1 VPKTYEEVVLARETA
16 LRLIEAG
23 AVPNQTQAAEMVG
36 QPESTLRR
44 WMRESPEFKRRWD
57 NALKAAKARQ
67 VDRWESAMSER
78 ALDVKN
84 PAGVTAG
91 IFLLKSHRRA
101 LYGDRFTGMGPAGI
115 TVNIDK
121 AQINLEREASQE
133 MRELEG
139 E

>member
-1 VPKTYEEVVLARETA
+1 
-16 LRLIEAG
+16 
-23 AVPNQTQAAEMVG
+23 
-36 QPESTLRR
+36 
-44 WMRESPEFKRRWD
+44 
-57 NALKAAKARQ
+57 
-67 VDRWESAMSER
+67 MSER